1 MKKAAVPT
9 TAARGTAVSR
19 SRITAVQSVY
29 IAADEYRPHHLRWGP
44 AAAIPVAAIR
54 LAAIRLAAMTAAL
67 VLAGGF
73 GALPLRADVRFE
85 NCQPTADGGETCD
98 TSPTGNTRLDDL
110 DARFGLFDEASPG
123 WNEFEPFEGDDA
135 MFGDN
140 GT

>member
-29 IAADEYRPHHLRWGP
+29 IAADENLPHHLSWRP
-44 AAAIPVAAIR
+44 PAAIR
-54 LAAIRLAAMTAAL
+54 LAVILIAL
-67 VLAGGF
+67 CF
-73 GALPLRADVRFE
+73 GVAPLRADVRFE

-123 WNEFEPFEGDDA
+123 WNEFEPFQGEDD